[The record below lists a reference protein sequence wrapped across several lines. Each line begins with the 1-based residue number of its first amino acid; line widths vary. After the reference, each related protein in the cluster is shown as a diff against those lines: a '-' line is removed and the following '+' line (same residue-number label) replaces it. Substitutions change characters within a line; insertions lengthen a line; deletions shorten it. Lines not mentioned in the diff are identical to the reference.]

1 MGFQLEVLSW
11 PNSSMIPTMWPQVR
25 NPALEKRTRTW
36 EPYLDL
42 SRSKCNRWEDGEGKQ
57 AFSVLIEPDTM
68 ETEIFCC
75 LNSGSLH
82 SGVLGQG
89 QGGRAFLCDWAGEKR
104 KRVFFSQGFSLHQVW
119 IAVTN
124 PAGHNVNFILLTQL
138 SLLSEA
144 QSRQKDTT
152 TKCVWFFSGILH

>member
-82 SGVLGQG
+82 SGILGQG

-104 KRVFFSQGFSLHQVW
+104 KRDFFFTRILPPSGMNSSHKPCRAQWQLYS
-119 IAVTN
+119 IN
-124 PAGHNVNFILLTQL
+124 PAQSPLWGSV
-138 SLLSEA
+138 EA
-144 QSRQKDTT
+144 ERYYYQV
-152 TKCVWFFSGILH
+152 CMIF